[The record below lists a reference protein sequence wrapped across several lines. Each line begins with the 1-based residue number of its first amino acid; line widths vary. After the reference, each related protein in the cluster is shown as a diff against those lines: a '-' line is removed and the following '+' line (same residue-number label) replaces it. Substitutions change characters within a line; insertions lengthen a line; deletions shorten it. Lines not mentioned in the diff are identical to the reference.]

1 MLCFFCDNL
10 KSMISQKDV
19 EHIAK
24 LARIELT
31 EKEKEKFSNELSLIL
46 DYINQLNEVDTKD
59 VEPTSQVT
67 GISNALRS
75 DESVNDLNNQDKII
89 KGFPQRKETLLKV
102 KAILEK

>member
-1 MLCFFCDNL
+1 MAV
-10 KSMISQKDV
+10 ISKKDV
-19 EHIAK
+19 EHAAK

-59 VEPTSQVT
+59 TEPTSQVT
-67 GISNALRS
+67 GINNALRE
-75 DESVNDLNNQDKII
+75 DESINNLDNQDKII
-89 KGFPQRKETLLKV
+89 EQFPKRKETLLKV